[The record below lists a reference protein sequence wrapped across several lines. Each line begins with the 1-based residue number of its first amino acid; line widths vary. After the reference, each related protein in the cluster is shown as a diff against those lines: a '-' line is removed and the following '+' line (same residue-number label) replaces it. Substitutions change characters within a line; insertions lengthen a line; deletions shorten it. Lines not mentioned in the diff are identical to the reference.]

1 MSIMQ
6 TLIDYDLKMQY
17 RIKELEL
24 EVTHLKKTLDTREE
38 QLKSMTFHVESYC
51 NLRDGNLMKHP
62 IWDESDITR
71 YGGKMQQRKAAYGDT
86 FFTHDGVTYD
96 YRSVWDDDEDAD
108 SFLRSFADGCITSDR
123 DYIGGILTVFFTVR
137 LTDRT

>member
-38 QLKSMTFHVESYC
+38 QLKSMLHEIPITKVAVRLNVKS
-51 NLRDGNLMKHP
+51 HP

-108 SFLRSFADGCITSDR
+108 SFLRSFPDGCITSDR

-137 LTDRT
+137 LTDRA